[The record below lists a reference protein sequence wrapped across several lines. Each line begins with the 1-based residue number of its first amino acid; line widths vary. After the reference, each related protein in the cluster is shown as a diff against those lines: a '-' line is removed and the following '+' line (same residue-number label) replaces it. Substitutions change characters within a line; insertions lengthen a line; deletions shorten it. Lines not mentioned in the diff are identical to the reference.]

1 MKNFIVISAPSGTGK
16 STLCRKLQERIPDL
30 DFSISCTTRP
40 KRSNETDG
48 HDYYFIS
55 RDVFEEKLADGA
67 FAEYE
72 EVHGNFYYGTLKE
85 TLENSRRENIKVL
98 LEVDVKGA
106 MSIKSLYPEETVT
119 IFISPPSEDHLRKR
133 LEKRGTDSAERIEKR
148 LERIRE
154 EYPYR
159 ERFDHQVVNDNLDK
173 AVEDLIEIIS
183 NKKEGV
189 SHGS

>member
-16 STLCRKLQERIPDL
+16 TTLCRLLQNKIPEL

-40 KRSNETDG
+40 QRNTETNG
-48 HDYYFIS
+48 HDYHFIS
-55 RDVFEEKLADGA
+55 REEFERKLADDA

-85 TLENSRRENIKVL
+85 TLEKTRSENRQIL

-106 MSIKSLYPEETVT
+106 MSIKALYPEETLS
-119 IFISPPSEDHLRKR
+119 IFVMPPSEDHLRKR

-159 ERFDHQVVNDNLDK
+159 ERFDHQVMNDDLDK
-173 AVEDLIEIIS
+173 AVRDLIKII
-183 NKKEGV
+183 NPKTEGV